1 MQKKQC
7 LTALP
12 KGSVGQCA
20 VLLRPLA
27 GVEGAAVVR
36 RSFFYLSRRGTARPL
51 KNNPVGMIPCP

>member
-36 RSFFYLSRRGTARPL
+36 RSFLFESPRHGETVDLRSL
-51 KNNPVGMIPCP
+51 GMIPCP